1 MTEKA
6 DEQLKFFKLDMDLKH
21 LTFEN
26 FQKDIKL
33 ILEKILNFFKQILD
47 YIANGYKPVGEGE
60 GEGEGERKYQ
70 RLILFT
76 VLISILILIYLF
88 IKYFNVFNINELE
101 EKIEDE
107 TYLSSGVNNIKDITK
122 RNKKRTKYY
131 NNNPD
136 SDVAYEDRDK
146 DFSVMT
152 KSEIVLILV
161 LAGIFIFTFLFFV
174 YRNNDKHVEGDD
186 FADNNYSRINR
197 EFVNTNK
204 EFESDKFEKSLS
216 NPLLK
221 LFKFIG
227 ILIGIILLVFI
238 LVSLVIYCFDQF
250 NVTYYILLYLF
261 GFLSIVTISAIII
274 KFIPQLNKLSQ
285 KIAELFK
292 NDEGEGEKG
301 KVKKETLFDKIKKFI
316 LFLPCLLILLADDL
330 HKDFKLT
337 PSPVFILLIILLLL
351 ILIIFA
357 LPALYKF
364 INTLNQ
370 NDLLSGGGPIYLNTK
385 TIIGYY
391 QNLNRKKIYNYN
403 LVLPTLNLK
412 PQVDPTEQTKN
423 FIKESG
429 LDLKFLTQEKDEDE
443 NKNEDEDKSEL
454 VDLDNNPILKSKMK
468 LEKMF
473 KGFTHKLF
481 PNDINDKYNILTK
494 YDPQPESKNKNPYSY
509 TYSLS
514 FYLYLNPQNTNT
526 NINYTEDAEILNY
539 AEKPVI
545 FYNGKTRE
553 IIIKSRTFNNK
564 GDQLDTIYRS
574 DDIKYQKWNYFVI
587 NYHDNI
593 IDIFING
600 KLVASKKNVS
610 PYLVGDYVSVGQTNG
625 IYGSIKDIYYFNMIK
640 PPDDIEFL
648 SKLIKN

>member
-1 MTEKA
+1 MSSSGTSIN
-6 DEQLKFFKLDMDLKH
+6 QFFQDLKQ
-21 LTFEN
+21 LDFEK
-26 FQKDIKL
+26 FQNKINE
-33 ILEKILNFFKQILD
+33 ILGKILNFFKQILD
-47 YIANGYKPVGEGE
+47 YIANGYKLVGEGKDK
-60 GEGEGERKYQ
+60 GERKYQ
-70 RLILFT
+70 RWILFT

-174 YRNNDKHVEGDD
+174 YRNNDKDIKTV
-186 FADNNYSRINR
+186 DNNYSLENR
-197 EFVNTNK
+197 EFIK
-204 EFESDKFEKSLS
+204 IEDDKREFISERFEKSLS

-227 ILIGIILLVFI
+227 ILIGIILLTFI
-238 LVSLVIYCFDQF
+238 LISLVFYSFYQF
-250 NVTYYILLYLF
+250 NITYYILLYLF

-274 KFIPQLNKLSQ
+274 KFIPQLNKISQ
-285 KIAELFK
+285 EISNLLTNDNPAEK
-292 NDEGEGEKG
+292 
-301 KVKKETLFDKIKKFI
+301 KKETLFDKIKTFI
-316 LFLPCLLILLADDL
+316 LFLPCLLILLSDDL

-364 INTLNQ
+364 INTINE

-403 LVLPTLNLK
+403 LVLPKLNLK

-443 NKNEDEDKSEL
+443 NKNDDEDKSEL
-454 VDLDNNPILKSKMK
+454 IDLDNNPILKSKMK

-481 PNDINDKYNILTK
+481 EKDINDKYNILTK

-545 FYNGKTRE
+545 YYNGKSRE
-553 IIIKSRTFNNK
+553 IIIKSRTFNNR

>member
-1 MTEKA
+1 MSSSGTSIS
-6 DEQLKFFKLDMDLKH
+6 QFFRDLKQ
-21 LTFEN
+21 LDFEK
-26 FQKDIKL
+26 FQNKISE
-33 ILEKILNFFKQILD
+33 ILGKILNFFKQILD
-47 YIANGYKPVGEGE
+47 YIANGYKLDDTDD
-60 GEGEGERKYQ
+60 RKGQ
-70 RLILFT
+70 RWILFT

-122 RNKKRTKYY
+122 RNRKRTKYY

-174 YRNNDKHVEGDD
+174 YRNNHKNVGDD
-186 FADNNYSRINR
+186 DNNYSRENR
-197 EFVNTNK
+197 EFVDKNK
-204 EFESDKFEKSLS
+204 KFESDKFKKSLS

-227 ILIGIILLVFI
+227 ILIGIILLTFI
-238 LVSLVIYCFDQF
+238 LVSLLFYSFHQF
-250 NVTYYILLYLF
+250 NITYYILLYLF
-261 GFLSIVTISAIII
+261 GFLSLVTISAIII
-274 KFIPQLNKLSQ
+274 KFIPQLNELSQ
-285 KIAELFK
+285 EISKLLK
-292 NDEGEGEKG
+292 NDKRDYE
-301 KVKKETLFDKIKKFI
+301 KKETLFDKIKTFI

-351 ILIIFA
+351 ILSIFA

-364 INTLNQ
+364 INTINE
-370 NDLLSGGGPIYLNTK
+370 NDLLSGGGPIYLNRK

-403 LVLPTLNLK
+403 LVLPKLDLK
-412 PQVDPTEQTKN
+412 PQVDPEEKTKN
-423 FIKESG
+423 FLNENG
-429 LDLKFLTQEKDEDE
+429 LDLKFLTQGKDEDE
-443 NKNEDEDKSEL
+443 DKNKDEDKSEL
-454 VDLDNNPILKSKMK
+454 IDLDNNPILKSKMK

-481 PNDINDKYNILTK
+481 ENDINDKYNILTK

-514 FYLYLNPQNTNT
+514 FYLYLNPQDTNT

-545 FYNGKTRE
+545 FYNGKSRE

-625 IYGSIKDIYYFNMIK
+625 IYGSIKDIYYFNITK

>member
-1 MTEKA
+1 MSSSGTSIS
-6 DEQLKFFKLDMDLKH
+6 QFFRDLKQ
-21 LTFEN
+21 LDFEKIQN
-26 FQKDIKL
+26 KINE
-33 ILEKILNFFKQILD
+33 ILGKILNFFKQILD
-47 YIANGYKPVGEGE
+47 YIANGYKFTDAGD
-60 GEGEGERKYQ
+60 RKGQ
-70 RLILFT
+70 RWILFT

-122 RNKKRTKYY
+122 RNRKRTKYY

-136 SDVAYEDRDK
+136 SGVAYEDRDK

-174 YRNNDKHVEGDD
+174 YRNNHKNVGDD
-186 FADNNYSRINR
+186 NNNYSRENR
-197 EFVNTNK
+197 EFVDENK
-204 EFESDKFEKSLS
+204 NFKSDKFKKSLS

-227 ILIGIILLVFI
+227 ILIGIILLTFI
-238 LVSLVIYCFDQF
+238 LVSLLFYSFHQF
-250 NVTYYILLYLF
+250 NITYYILLYLF

-274 KFIPQLNKLSQ
+274 KFIPQLNEISEEISKLLTNDKQ
-285 KIAELFK
+285 DAE
-292 NDEGEGEKG
+292 
-301 KVKKETLFDKIKKFI
+301 KKETLFDKIKTFI

-351 ILIIFA
+351 ILSIFA

-364 INTLNQ
+364 INTINE
-370 NDLLSGGGPIYLNTK
+370 NDLLSGGGPIYLNRK

-403 LVLPTLNLK
+403 LVLPKLDLK
-412 PQVDPTEQTKN
+412 PQVDPQEKTKN
-423 FIKESG
+423 FLKENG
-429 LDLKFLTQEKDEDE
+429 LDLKFLTQGKDEDE
-443 NKNEDEDKSEL
+443 DKNKNRDEDKSEL
-454 VDLDNNPILKSKMK
+454 IDLDNNPILKSKMK

-481 PNDINDKYNILTK
+481 ENDINDKYNILTK

-514 FYLYLNPQNTNT
+514 FYLYLNPQDTNT

-545 FYNGKTRE
+545 LYNGKSRE

-625 IYGSIKDIYYFNMIK
+625 IYGSIKDIYYFNITK

>member
-1 MTEKA
+1 MSSSGTSIS
-6 DEQLKFFKLDMDLKH
+6 KFFHELKQLD
-21 LTFEN
+21 FEK
-26 FQKDIKL
+26 FQNEISK
-33 ILEKILNFFKQILD
+33 ILGKILNFFKQILD
-47 YIANGYKPVGEGE
+47 YIANGYKLDDTGD
-60 GEGEGERKYQ
+60 RKGQ
-70 RLILFT
+70 RWILFT

-174 YRNNDKHVEGDD
+174 YRNNHKNIGDD
-186 FADNNYSRINR
+186 NKNYSPDNR
-197 EFVNTNK
+197 ELLDKNK
-204 EFESDKFEKSLS
+204 KFESDKFKKSLS

-227 ILIGIILLVFI
+227 ILIGIILLTFI
-238 LVSLVIYCFDQF
+238 LVSLLFYSFHQF
-250 NVTYYILLYLF
+250 NITYYILLYLF

-274 KFIPQLNKLSQ
+274 KFIPQLNEISQ
-285 KIAELFK
+285 EISNLLT
-292 NDEGEGEKG
+292 NDKPGEK
-301 KVKKETLFDKIKKFI
+301 KKETLFDKIKTFI

-351 ILIIFA
+351 ILSIFA

-364 INTLNQ
+364 INTINE
-370 NDLLSGGGPIYLNTK
+370 NDLLSGGGPIYLNRK

-403 LVLPTLNLK
+403 LVLPKLNLK
-412 PQVDPTEQTKN
+412 PQVDPEEKTKK
-423 FIKESG
+423 FLEESG
-429 LDLKFLTQEKDEDE
+429 LDLKFLTQEKNEDK

-454 VDLDNNPILKSKMK
+454 INLDNNPILKSKMK

-481 PNDINDKYNILTK
+481 ENDINDKYNILTK

-545 FYNGKTRE
+545 FYNGKSRE

-610 PYLVGDYVSVGQTNG
+610 PYLVGDYVSIGQTNG
-625 IYGSIKDIYYFNMIK
+625 IYGSIKDIYYFNITK

>member
-1 MTEKA
+1 MSSSGTSIS
-6 DEQLKFFKLDMDLKH
+6 KFFHELKQLD
-21 LTFEN
+21 FEK
-26 FQKDIKL
+26 FQNEISK
-33 ILEKILNFFKQILD
+33 ILGKILNFFKQILD
-47 YIANGYKPVGEGE
+47 YIANGYKLDDTGD
-60 GEGEGERKYQ
+60 RKGQ
-70 RLILFT
+70 RWILFT

-174 YRNNDKHVEGDD
+174 YRNNHKNIGDD
-186 FADNNYSRINR
+186 NKNYSPDNR
-197 EFVNTNK
+197 ELLDKNK
-204 EFESDKFEKSLS
+204 KFESDKFKKSLS

-227 ILIGIILLVFI
+227 ILIGIILLTFI
-238 LVSLVIYCFDQF
+238 LVSLLFYSFHQF
-250 NVTYYILLYLF
+250 NITYYILLYLF

-274 KFIPQLNKLSQ
+274 KFIPQLNEISQ
-285 KIAELFK
+285 EISNLLT
-292 NDEGEGEKG
+292 NDKPGEK
-301 KVKKETLFDKIKKFI
+301 KKETLFDKIKTFI

-351 ILIIFA
+351 ILSIFA

-364 INTLNQ
+364 INTINE
-370 NDLLSGGGPIYLNTK
+370 NDLLSGGGPIYLNRK

-403 LVLPTLNLK
+403 LVLPKLNLK
-412 PQVDPTEQTKN
+412 PQVDPEEKTKK
-423 FIKESG
+423 FLEESG
-429 LDLKFLTQEKDEDE
+429 LDLKFLTQEKNEDK

-454 VDLDNNPILKSKMK
+454 INLDNNPILKSKMK

-481 PNDINDKYNILTK
+481 ENDINDKYNILTK

-545 FYNGKTRE
+545 FYNGKSRE

-625 IYGSIKDIYYFNMIK
+625 IYGSIKDIYYFNITK

>member
-1 MTEKA
+1 MSSNGTSIN
-6 DEQLKFFKLDMDLKH
+6 QFFQELKH
-21 LTFEN
+21 FNFEN
-26 FQKDIKL
+26 FQEKISK
-33 ILEKILNFFKQILD
+33 ILGKILNFFKQILD
-47 YIANGYKPVGEGE
+47 YIANGYKFTNTGD
-60 GEGEGERKYQ
+60 RKGQ
-70 RLILFT
+70 RWILFT

-101 EKIEDE
+101 EKIEDKI
-107 TYLSSGVNNIKDITK
+107 YLSSGVNNIKDITK
-122 RNKKRTKYY
+122 RNRKRTKYY

-174 YRNNDKHVEGDD
+174 YRNNHRDVGDY
-186 FADNNYSRINR
+186 NYSPKNR
-197 EFVNTNK
+197 EFVNTDK
-204 EFESDKFEKSLS
+204 TFESDKFEKSLS

-227 ILIGIILLVFI
+227 IIIGIILLTFI
-238 LVSLVIYCFDQF
+238 LVSLLFYSFHQF
-250 NVTYYILLYLF
+250 NITYYILLYLF

-274 KFIPQLNKLSQ
+274 KFIPQLNEISQEISKL
-285 KIAELFK
+285 LK
-292 NDEGEGEKG
+292 NDKPDYE
-301 KVKKETLFDKIKKFI
+301 KKETLFDKIKTFI

-351 ILIIFA
+351 ILSIFA

-364 INTLNQ
+364 INTINE
-370 NDLLSGGGPIYLNTK
+370 NDLLSGSGPIYLNRK

-403 LVLPTLNLK
+403 LVLPKLNLK
-412 PQVDPTEQTKN
+412 PQIDPEERTKN
-423 FIKESG
+423 FLKESG
-429 LDLKFLTQEKDEDE
+429 LDVKFLTQEKDKDE
-443 NKNEDEDKSEL
+443 SKNEDQDESEL
-454 VDLDNNPILKSKMK
+454 INLDNNPILKSKMK

-473 KGFTHKLF
+473 KGFTYKLF
-481 PNDINDKYNILTK
+481 ENDINDKYNILTK

-539 AEKPVI
+539 AEKPII
-545 FYNGKTRE
+545 FYNGKSRE

-625 IYGSIKDIYYFNMIK
+625 IYGSIKDIYYFNITK